1 MAVARAVVIR
11 FRVGSA
17 PPYDDDAESSLGSLW
32 TDLAGN
38 HPGIDM
44 RRRIRAVTRLVLEG
58 LAGANLGSAAP
69 GAARLLRTFE
79 IRCPPSVDP
88 FSVLSDVEGWA
99 QIESAYVQPRLRGAL
114 AAVDYSDDPDF
125 RDQGYLLP
133 APTGLNAL
141 CAWQLSDGS
150 GQNVAMVDVEAGWNP
165 DHQDLPASV
174 DFVPLY
180 GVNSTDAEDQEH
192 GLMTLGVLAAADND
206 KNCVGFAPNVS
217 ALRVASY
224 DGPRGGD
231 VDDLENA
238 ILAAHA
244 YLEDKPPGLIL
255 LECELAEDSFAPGG
269 PVDLL
274 PAVRDTIL
282 TAVSAGIVVVEAA
295 GNGASDLAELLD
307 ADGKRALDPGSSDYE
322 DSGAILVGAAT
333 PDVPH
338 EPVST
343 SWRGNNGDRV
353 DCYAW
358 GQTVRTLWDKTGTTL
373 YEGTSS
379 AAAIVAGAAAV
390 LQGIAR
396 AHLGA
401 AFSPADLRRFLRDPA
416 NGTESADPKNDRI
429 GAMPDLSKLIRNC
442 IPVAVPDVYARDF
455 VGDDGTTLPTTSPL
469 YMSPDIIVRRSPEA
483 DPQTAFGE
491 GSGTENEAALSD
503 SVLSGTDHW
512 VYLRVRNRG
521 GVDATNIEARIY
533 WTEPSTLMLPET
545 WNEIGTVLI
554 PSVPA
559 GDVLTVS
566 PGLLWNAADVPLT
579 GHYCFLAEIVD
590 PFYPTPMKTAMADWG
605 AFVHFVRSENNV
617 VWRNFHVIECT
628 PATLRSIA
636 LTATIGAPR
645 RSRPTLALDLK
656 VDLPPESSVELDI
669 ANDWL
674 GRVETSLPMAGAPF
688 AGRRIAR
695 VGKTR
700 IIEGRFPEGEWA
712 PVRIRVSLPER
723 TPSRGGT
730 VVLIQSDA
738 RGELGRVTWNLVPK
752 REGRGWPIQPASRPR
767 GPSGRSPRGGANR
780 GD

>member
-1 MAVARAVVIR
+1 MAAARTVVIR

-32 TDLAGN
+32 SDLAGN

-44 RRRIRAVTRLVLEG
+44 RRRIRAVSRLVLEA
-58 LAGANLGSAAP
+58 LAGANMGSAAP

-79 IRCPPSVDP
+79 IRCPPGVDP
-88 FSVLSDVEGWA
+88 FSVLADVKGWA
-99 QIESAYVQPRLRGAL
+99 RVESAYVQPRLRGAL
-114 AAVDYSDDPDF
+114 AVVDYSDDPDF

-133 APTGLNAL
+133 APVGLNAL
-141 CAWQLSDGS
+141 CAWQLSNGS
-150 GQNVAMVDVEAGWNP
+150 GQNVAMVDIEAGWNP
-165 DHQDLPASV
+165 NHQDLPASV
-174 DFVPLY
+174 DLVPLY
-180 GVNSTDAEDQEH
+180 GANSSDANDQEH

-217 ALRVASY
+217 ALRLASY
-224 DGPRGGD
+224 NGPLGSD
-231 VDDLENA
+231 EDDLENA
-238 ILAAHA
+238 IIAAHD
-244 YLEDKPPGLIL
+244 YLKDKSAGLIL
-255 LECELAEDSFAPGG
+255 LECELAKDSFAPGG

-282 TAVSAGIVVVEAA
+282 TAVSAGIVLVEAA
-295 GNGASDLAELLD
+295 GNGASDLAELPD
-307 ADGKRALDPGSSDYE
+307 ADGNRALDPSSCSYE

-358 GQTVRTLWDKTGTTL
+358 GQDVRTLWDKTGTTL

-390 LQGIAR
+390 LQGIAH

-416 NGTESADPKNDRI
+416 NGTESSDPARDRI
-429 GAMPDLSKLIRNC
+429 GPMPDLAKLIRNC
-442 IPVAVPDVYARDF
+442 VPIAVPDVYARDF
-455 VGDDGTTLPTTSPL
+455 VGDDGSTLPTPTPL
-469 YMSPDIIVRRSPEA
+469 YMSPDIIVRRSHEA
-483 DPQTAFGE
+483 NPQAAFGE
-491 GSGTENEAALSD
+491 GSGTENDAGLSD

-533 WTEPSTLMLPET
+533 WTQPSTLMLPET
-545 WNEIGTVLI
+545 WNEIGTVLF
-554 PSVPA
+554 PSVPT

-566 PGLLWNAADVPLT
+566 SGLMWSAAEVPAT

-617 VWRNFHVIECT
+617 VWRNFQVIEYT
-628 PATLRSIA
+628 PASLKSAVLEAR
-636 LTATIGAPR
+636 IGAPR
-645 RSRPTLALDLK
+645 GKRPKLSVDLV
-656 VDLPPESSVELDI
+656 VDLPPDSRVTLDL
-669 ANDWL
+669 ADDWL
-674 GRVETSLPMAGAPF
+674 GRVETAPPMADTG
-688 AGRRIAR
+688 GGRRRIAR
-695 VGKTR
+695 VGRTR
-700 IIEGRFPEGEWA
+700 IVEGKFPEGDGVLA
-712 PVRIRVSLPER
+712 RIRVSVPDHAR
-723 TPSRGGT
+723 PRPGKI
-730 VVLIQSDA
+730 VLIQSDE
-738 RGELGRVTWNLVPK
+738 RGELGRVTWKLVPK
-752 REGRGWPIQPASRPR
+752 REGEA
-767 GPSGRSPRGGANR
+767 
-780 GD
+780 D